1 VKSGPDVFADALVPQ
16 AGADARRSG
25 FPNPVEHLT
34 AVRWRGRFLFELLA
48 GRSIARHLV
57 GGTRC
62 PMNGL
67 QRAIP
72 YSEAS
77 MIIRAAAT
85 YLVFAEYDASSA
97 ARPGHDVLRCAN
109 GYRFAKR
116 QGKPNFSNE

>member
-1 VKSGPDVFADALVPQ
+1 LAATWSAER
-16 AGADARRSG
+16 GARS
-25 FPNPVEHLT
+25 
-34 AVRWRGRFLFELLA
+34 R
-48 GRSIARHLV
+48 
-57 GGTRC
+57 
-62 PMNGL
+62 L

-97 ARPGHDVLRCAN
+97 ARPGQDVLRCAN